1 MTRTQY
7 GAFDISKLL
16 LSVFVCAV
24 HTCRGVLPVF
34 PWTRIAVPVFFLISS
49 FLFFSGVFGE
59 RDKSMQKRRLAKF
72 VLRNLRLYA
81 FWFAVLL
88 PVVLVMKK
96 YFAGGIVHGTL
107 RFFADIL
114 LGSTFPASW
123 YISALIIGCVIMYFV
138 RGRAGNIA
146 ALLLSCAAYFICCL
160 MSNYRGFFE
169 GSAMEHI
176 FVVLYPGTFYNS
188 FPAGLVWIAVGKLLA
203 AKRCGA
209 GLRKTDIGASA
220 AACRDRE
227 NADESGSCHAAWQNC
242 AANKAN
248 AENDDSAVADNPA
261 ENPTERGIVR
271 NKAFAKYGDAERG
284 TAENT
289 ASSAE
294 CVTAAKA
301 ACGADISDSSA
312 KSSRA
317 ADLSWVGD
325 RKLAARR
332 TAFAVCAVLSMGLLY
347 IEYFIIKRMGC
358 SVDNDCYFA
367 LLPLC
372 IFTFLFLETFRS
384 GVRGGAVMRKM
395 STVIYCMHASVAS
408 VLLMSFGGRFDSV
421 CGAVCLFLLSLF
433 VSAATAVLFM
443 RLEKT
448 QPFKWLR
455 YAF

>member
-1 MTRTQY
+1 MRQTQY
-7 GAFDISKLL
+7 GAFDVSKLL
-16 LSVFVCAV
+16 LSVFVCAI

-34 PWTRIAVPVFFLISS
+34 PWTRLAVPVFFLISS

-59 RDKSMQKRRLAKF
+59 RDRSMQKRRLVKF
-72 VLRNLRLYA
+72 ILRSLRLYA
-81 FWFAVLL
+81 FWFAALL

-96 YFAGGIVHGTL
+96 YFAGGIVHGAL
-107 RFFADIL
+107 RFFADVL

-138 RGRAGNIA
+138 RGRAGSIA

-160 MSNYRGFFE
+160 MSNYRGLFE

-209 GLRKTDIGASA
+209 GLRKTDVGAPT
-220 AACRDRE
+220 AACGDRE
-227 NADESGSCHAAWQNC
+227 NANESGGGPAAEQHAAT
-242 AANKAN
+242 NKAN
-248 AENDDSAVADNPA
+248 AENNNLICSESPV
-261 ENPTERGIVR
+261 ERDMTK
-271 NKAFAKYGDAERG
+271 NKAFAECGDSECGA
-284 TAENT
+284 AADT

-294 CVTAAKA
+294 CGTAAKA
-301 ACGADISDSSA
+301 ERGEDITDSSA
-312 KSSRA
+312 KSSHA
-317 ADLSWVGD
+317 AVLS
-325 RKLAARR
+325 KLCGRGIVARR
-332 TAFAVCAVLSMGLLY
+332 TVFAVFAVLSMGLLY
-347 IEYFIIKRMGC
+347 IEYFIIDHIGC

-372 IFTFLFLETFRS
+372 IFTFLFLETFRG

-395 STVIYCMHASVAS
+395 STVIYCMHASVAA
-408 VLLMSFGGRFDSV
+408 VLLMAFGGRFDSV
-421 CGAVCLFLLSLF
+421 GGATCLFFVSLF
-433 VSAATAVLFM
+433 VSAATAVLIM